1 MLSKQTTS
9 RYLTTSTSVNSEW
22 LLAIN
27 FFVAFNEIVISTFFL
42 SPFQHTVLK
51 LYQTKNEEVL
61 REKKGLIVADHN
73 LKECITHKINWETDA
88 TWRSLNTYIVV
99 FNLRVIWIK
108 SFIYHSDYN
117 TLASYVLLPN
127 FNHIVSWAIIPV
139 LKCKKNNNKQ
149 TKQDN
154 YLKILS

>member
-1 MLSKQTTS
+1 MLSCYLAAYLNTSNQNNCNRMLSKQTTS

-73 LKECITHKINWETDA
+73 LKECITHN
-88 TWRSLNTYIVV
+88 
-99 FNLRVIWIK
+99 
-108 SFIYHSDYN
+108 
-117 TLASYVLLPN
+117 
-127 FNHIVSWAIIPV
+127 
-139 LKCKKNNNKQ
+139 
-149 TKQDN
+149 
-154 YLKILS
+154 